1 MKHKDYFNGANQ
13 GLASFGQFGI
23 RVLDAVAAVDG
34 ETFVAIQVL
43 TDAIITSK
51 LKPYPTPDSEIV
63 GDTDLTSLALT
74 AGTVI
79 YGRFYDLDVESG
91 KVIAYKG

>member
-1 MKHKDYFNGANQ
+1 MKHIKLDNTSNIGV
-13 GLASFGQFGI
+13 ASFGQFGL
-23 RVLDAVAAVDG
+23 RVLTSAAIEG
-34 ETFVAIQVL
+34 ENFNAIQVIEDCVIS
-43 TDAIITSK
+43 TK
-51 LKPYPTPDSEIV
+51 LRELDGKI
-63 GDTDLTSLALT
+63 GDTDIASLALT

>member
-23 RVLDAVAAVDG
+23 RVLDAESAVEG

-43 TDAIITSK
+43 TDAVITSK
-51 LKPYPTPDSEIV
+51 LNPYPTPAGEIV
-63 GDTDLTSLALT
+63 GDTDIASLALT